1 MATHATTVTVGT
13 AAADYP
19 LPKPAG
25 PAQRHQRYN
34 VANISTNDV
43 WARVDNTAGG
53 VAAIAGDECVY
64 IPPAGFIE
72 LEARD
77 TVSLIASAAGSLVN
91 IWGRP

>member
-13 AAADYP
+13 TAATYT

-34 VANISTNDV
+34 LTNMSANDV
-43 WARVDNTAGG
+43 WARVDDVASGTA
-53 VAAIAGDECVY
+53 VIAADECVY

-72 LEARD
+72 IESRD
-77 TVSLIASAAGSLVN
+77 TVSLIASGAGSLVN